1 MDEEKEA
8 SEAPFPRVITKD
20 MNSASKTR
28 TQGTVERTPIKKLLI
43 V

>member
-28 TQGTVERTPIKKLLI
+28 TQGTVER
-43 V
+43 VFSY